1 MADGKLAIN
10 EKYVQ
15 TKLDKMCG
23 LPTDNVLYFNR
34 QDIHDADKALRND
47 QTLGRYLED
56 LAEGARLKCTECNQ
70 EKYHHS

>member
-1 MADGKLAIN
+1 MADGKLKIN

-23 LPTDNVLYFNR
+23 MPKDSILYFSK
-34 QDIHDADKALRND
+34 QDIVHDDKMRND
-47 QTLGRYLED
+47 QTLGKYLEE
-56 LAEGARLKCTECNQ
+56 LAETAKLKCTVCNL